1 MYFLYIYRTMSK
13 TKSRIMLIPEQKLS
27 NLKEG
32 TNLLDYIANV
42 GEIVNTIDD
51 DTTLMGIC
59 EHVDLKKR
67 HKSNFKS
74 SSYQL
79 FHEKILRA
87 ITDIDG
93 TEFLIF
99 NN

>member
-1 MYFLYIYRTMSK
+1 MYFLYIYRAMNK
-13 TKSRIMLIPEQKLS
+13 TEKRTMLITEKKIS
-27 NLKEG
+27 ELKDG
-32 TNLLDYIANV
+32 TNLLDYIANI
-42 GEIVNTIDD
+42 GKIINTIDD

-59 EHVDLKKR
+59 EHIDLKKR
-67 HKSNFKS
+67 NKSNFKS